1 VVVVPAV
8 AVQRGP
14 AESFVY
20 VLQPDNTVAVR
31 DVKVGMTQG
40 NDVSI
45 DEGVKP
51 GDRVVVDGAERLT
64 EGMKVA
70 VTEGTGSR

>member
-1 VVVVPAV
+1 
-8 AVQRGP
+8 
-14 AESFVY
+14 
-20 VLQPDNTVAVR
+20 
-31 DVKVGMTQG
+31 MTQG